1 MHDNWEELEKSI
13 IDCRKCRL
21 CENRT
26 NIVFGEGQKQAKVMF
41 IFYFLEEVKTKHY
54 FGRKTCLAPGYLIKF
69 NRSIKLYKIIIEI
82 Y

>member
-1 MHDNWEELEKSI
+1 
-13 IDCRKCRL
+13 
-21 CENRT
+21 
-26 NIVFGEGQKQAKVMF
+26 MF
-41 IFYFLEEVKTKHY
+41 IFYFLEEVKTKPY